1 MELSTSSGNV
11 LALNSFCT
19 LDTPTVDPVEEVLDE
34 FDNYDLESAKSHIKS
49 KVPTKSAPDLIGY
62 QDSLELM
69 AQKIMDQISTL
80 QNTLEKSEYYLNE
93 LNLD

>member
-34 FDNYDLESAKSHIKS
+34 FDNYDLEAWKPESCDLEVCKRAL
-49 KVPTKSAPDLIGY
+49 VPSI
-62 QDSLELM
+62 M
-69 AQKIMDQISTL
+69 ACNANHACAIVA
-80 QNTLEKSEYYLNE
+80 
-93 LNLD
+93 